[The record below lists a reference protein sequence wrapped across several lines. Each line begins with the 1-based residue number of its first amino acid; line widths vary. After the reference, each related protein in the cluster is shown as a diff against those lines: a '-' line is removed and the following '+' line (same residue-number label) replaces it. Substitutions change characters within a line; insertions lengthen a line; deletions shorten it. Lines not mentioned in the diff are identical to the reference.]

1 MRIVKKVLGIGLG
14 LMVIMSLGSCKGEP
28 EEIKAIDNY
37 QISMGT
43 YQTNWET
50 VGLDEISTK
59 TSKDIE
65 GITYIF
71 VGFKANKIVK
81 LNSITYTFNNTKN
94 YDSERLADTSFF
106 YLIGTEELVKE
117 SNDITQ
123 HESKNKQTVDLNTSP
138 LTIEIGKAV
147 GPGETFQ
154 CVIAKGGEWSNIS
167 IDWKEL

>member
-1 MRIVKKVLGIGLG
+1 MRIAKKVLGIGLG
-14 LMVIMSLGSCKGEP
+14 LMAIMSLGSCKGEP

-37 QISMGT
+37 QISMESSK
-43 YQTNWET
+43 TNWET
-50 VGLDEISTK
+50 VGLDELSTK
-59 TSKDIE
+59 KNTDEEAVSC
-65 GITYIF
+65 IF

-81 LNSITYTFNNTKN
+81 VNSITYTFNNTKN

-117 SNDITQ
+117 FNDISQ
-123 HESKNKQTVDLNTSP
+123 NKSVEKQTVALNTSP
-138 LTIEIGKAV
+138 LTVKIDDVV

-154 CVIAKGGEWSNIS
+154 CVIAEGGEWSNIS